1 MEFLMFVIC
10 VILGIGIYEF
20 VSLREQIEDMVKNG
34 IKKEEVFEA
43 DITLLKE
50 QIESIVDIVVKR
62 LEEKKDDRDRV

>member
-1 MEFLMFVIC
+1 MEILMFVIC
-10 VILGIGIYEF
+10 VILCIGIYEF

-43 DITLLKE
+43 DITLPKE
-50 QIESIVDIVVKR
+50 QIERIVDIVLDR